1 MTNDRDQRPTQ
12 KTIAKLAGL
21 AVTTVSRALAGDP
34 KIARSTRDHVAKVAA
49 SVGYMPDRAAQ
60 RLRTGKTKLI
70 SLILD
75 PHPEIL
81 GFGNSLIVG
90 VTAALRDTGYHLN
103 ITPHF
108 TDNNAAEPVH
118 HIVRNRLADGVIFS
132 RTEPFDDRVQFLMEN
147 EFPFTCH
154 GRTEFSAP
162 HASVDF
168 DNVAFARLA
177 VERLASKGARSICMI
192 LPQPHLTFSNH
203 LRYGAQ
209 QAASAT
215 GVDVL
220 FPDDISL
227 DDTPAKIEHWAREF
241 RSTRP
246 DIDGFVC
253 AGEASCLSIS
263 AGYAGQPLPHF
274 VVKDTSPF
282 MAQINPNAD
291 RIFEDI
297 ELAGRTLGERL
308 LTQLEGGNLPE
319 PVLFQPKV
327 SWED

>member
-1 MTNDRDQRPTQ
+1 MTNTPDPRPTQ

-34 KIARSTRDHVAKVAA
+34 KIARKTRDHVAKVAA
-49 SVGYMPDRAAQ
+49 SVGYIPDRAAQ

-108 TDNNAAEPVH
+108 TDDNAVEPVH
-118 HIVRNRLADGVIFS
+118 HIVRNKLADGVIFS
-132 RTEPFDDRVQFLMEN
+132 QTQPFDNRVQFLMEN
-147 EFPFTCH
+147 DFPFACH

-177 VERLASKGARSICMI
+177 VERLASKGAQSICMI
-192 LPQPHLTFSNH
+192 LPQRHLTFSNH
-203 LRYGAQ
+203 LRYGAMK
-209 QAASAT
+209 AASAT
-215 GVDVL
+215 GVKL
-220 FPDDISL
+220 HFPEDIWL
-227 DDTPAKIEHWAREF
+227 DDAPAKIESWARGF
-241 RSTRP
+241 RKARP
-246 DIDGFVC
+246 DVDGFVC

-263 AGYAGQPLPHF
+263 AGYVGQELPRF

-282 MAQINPNAD
+282 MAQINPDAD

-308 LTQLEGGNLPE
+308 LTQLEGRNLPE